1 MEEIKETVYSV
12 TKRILIK
19 LDALS
24 EQPTGK
30 AYLAKI
36 RNSIG
41 KSINEATDVWQIL
54 FENLPEEFL
63 SETKK
68 PKIEEL
74 AILTS
79 IQMYALHKQGNDL
92 KLYSDEDAKFK
103 NIGYSLRKLKLDTS
117 SVSINKRFNSMITS
131 TTFEELSNHLRSLIK
146 ILKSKFPDMFVDYA
160 LLADDLFSYL
170 KGYDQDVRLRWSRE
184 YYKMNSK
191 GENNNE

>member
-1 MEEIKETVYSV
+1 MEENKKTVYSV
-12 TKRILIK
+12 TKNIIFK
-19 LDALS
+19 LEVLS
-24 EQPTGK
+24 EQPIGK

-41 KSINEATDVWQIL
+41 KSINEAIDVWPIL

-63 SETKK
+63 SKTKN

-74 AILTS
+74 SILTA
-79 IQMYALHKQGNDL
+79 IQMYALHKQGSDFKFYNDEN
-92 KLYSDEDAKFK
+92 KKFK
-103 NIGYSLRKLKLDTS
+103 NLGYSLRILRLDN
-117 SVSINKRFNSMITS
+117 SISIDRRFNSMITS

-146 ILKSKFPDMFVDYA
+146 ILKLKFPDMFVDYA

-170 KGYDQDVRLRWSRE
+170 KGYDQDVRLKWSRE
-184 YYKMNSK
+184 YYKINSK